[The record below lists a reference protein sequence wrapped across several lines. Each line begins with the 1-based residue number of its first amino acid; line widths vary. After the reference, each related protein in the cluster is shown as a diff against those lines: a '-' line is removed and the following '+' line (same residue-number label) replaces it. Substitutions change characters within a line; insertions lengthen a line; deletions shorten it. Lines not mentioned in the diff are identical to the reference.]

1 MKCFLYL
8 ARYLSCSFVY
18 GYVLVMV
25 DGDGALDLEGFLH
38 CFFGG

>member
-1 MKCFLYL
+1 MDFLLSL
-8 ARYLSCSFVY
+8 ASSLSCDFVY

-25 DGDGALDLEGFLH
+25 DGDGALALEGFLH